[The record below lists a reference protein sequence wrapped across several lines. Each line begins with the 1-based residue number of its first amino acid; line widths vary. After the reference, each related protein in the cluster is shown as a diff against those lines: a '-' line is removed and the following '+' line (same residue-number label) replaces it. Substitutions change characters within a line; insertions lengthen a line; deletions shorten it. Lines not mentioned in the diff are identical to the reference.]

1 MLEVDVAVRQGAFD
15 LNARFESGAGVTAL
29 FGHSGAG
36 KTTLIKLI
44 GGLLRPHAGRIV
56 VGGRTLFD
64 SKEDIDVPVRNRRV
78 GFVFQEGRLF
88 PHLTVRQNLLY
99 GRFFTPP
106 NARRAHTDDVVEML
120 GIGGLLGR
128 RPGSLSGG
136 EKQRVAI
143 GRALLA
149 DPQILLMDEPLA
161 SLDQQRKAEILPYVE
176 RLRDEAGTPI
186 VYVSHSV
193 DEVARLANEIVVM
206 SEGRIQAVGSVQD
219 VMARLDLSPYTGRFE
234 AGAVIDAQVRSQ
246 DARYGLTEL
255 ALGNQILRVPAL
267 DADAGTILR
276 LRVRARDV
284 ALAVQR
290 PIGISIRNVL
300 AGRVLAIGAEGGAFA
315 EVSVEVEGQTLR
327 SRVTRQSVEE
337 LALAPGMPVFVL
349 VKTIAFDRRSLN
361 LAPPPETRS
370 E

>member
-1 MLEVDVAVRQGAFD
+1 MLQVEVAMRQGAFE
-15 LNARFESGAGVTAL
+15 LEARFESGAGVTAL

-44 GGLLRPHAGRIV
+44 GGLLRPYAGRIV

-64 SKEDIDVPVRNRRV
+64 SSAGIDVPVSKRRV

-88 PHLTVRQNLLY
+88 PHLTVKQNLLY

-106 NARRAHTDDVVEML
+106 RTRRAHVHDVVDML
-120 GIGGLLGR
+120 GIGELLGR

-176 RLRDEAGTPI
+176 RLRDQAGTPI

-193 DEVARLANEIVVM
+193 DEVARLANDVVVM
-206 SEGRIQAVGSVQD
+206 SNGRIQATGSVQE

-234 AGAVIDAQVRSQ
+234 AGAVVDAQVRSQ

-255 ALGNQILRVPAL
+255 ALGNQPLRVPTL
-267 DADAGTILR
+267 DAAAGTTLR

-284 ALAVQR
+284 ALAVER
-290 PIGISIRNVL
+290 PSGISTRNVL
-300 AGRVLAIGAEGGAFA
+300 AGRVLAIGPERGSFA

-327 SRVTRQSVEE
+327 ARVTRQSVDE
-337 LALAPGMPVFVL
+337 LALAPGAPVFVL
-349 VKTIAFDRRSLN
+349 VKSAAFDRRSLN
-361 LAPPPETRS
+361 PAPTPETRS